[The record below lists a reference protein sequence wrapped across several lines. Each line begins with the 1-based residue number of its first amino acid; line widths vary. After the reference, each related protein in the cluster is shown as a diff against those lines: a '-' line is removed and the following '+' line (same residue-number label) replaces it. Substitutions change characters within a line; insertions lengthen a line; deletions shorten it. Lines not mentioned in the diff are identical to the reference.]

1 MTKSTDGKRSSRL
14 ARKLRDTARK
24 RTRASNEITSV
35 ALTRIL
41 GRLIAAVRQEL
52 DASQA
57 SFAEMLRM
65 SQSGLARLEIGEAK
79 INIDV
84 LWVLRRPL
92 RQLDLFPSDLLDC
105 LEDAARRLRRQGV
118 KVSRNPPDDPQTEAS
133 LALVDRVVG
142 ACLQDLITDVH
153 EEEGEDLGEDW
164 DDEF

>member
-1 MTKSTDGKRSSRL
+1 MTKSADENRSSRL
-14 ARKLRDTARK
+14 ARKRRGSARK
-24 RTRASNEITSV
+24 RTRASTEITRI
-35 ALTRIL
+35 ALTKVL

-52 DASQA
+52 GASQA

-79 INIDV
+79 VNIDV

-92 RQLDLFPSDLLDC
+92 RQIDLFPSDLLDC
-105 LEDAARRLRRQGV
+105 LEDAAKRLRHQGV
-118 KVSRNPPDDPQTEAS
+118 RVSRNPPDDPQTEAS

-153 EEEGEDLGEDW
+153 EEEGENLGEDW